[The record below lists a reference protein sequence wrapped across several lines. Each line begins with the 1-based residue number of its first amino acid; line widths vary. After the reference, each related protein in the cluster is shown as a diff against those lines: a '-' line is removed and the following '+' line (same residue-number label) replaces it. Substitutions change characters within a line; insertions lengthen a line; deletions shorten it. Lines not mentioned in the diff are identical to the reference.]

1 MLQPQL
7 PENISTSYR
16 LEVKLIQMFE
26 MPTEH
31 LLVLMLETISLVSG
45 MGNFKI
51 RSHGVLVSS
60 WLFLPLRFTLCTLQQ
75 LKIKTLAFK

>member
-7 PENISTSYR
+7 PEKISISYR
-16 LEVKLIQMFE
+16 LEVKLIKMFE

-31 LLVLMLETISLVSG
+31 LFVSNIKTISLDSG
-45 MGNFKI
+45 MGNCKI

-60 WLFLPLRFTLCTLQQ
+60 WLFLPLRFTLCTPQQ
-75 LKIKTLAFK
+75 LKMKTLALK

>member
-7 PENISTSYR
+7 PENISTAYR
-16 LEVKLIQMFE
+16 LEVKLIKMFE

-45 MGNFKI
+45 MGNF
-51 RSHGVLVSS
+51 
-60 WLFLPLRFTLCTLQQ
+60 
-75 LKIKTLAFK
+75 